1 MQFLSKASS
10 ILTGCAF
17 CILITLSACKKNS
30 TAEVTDAVLDAD
42 ALTALNLPA
51 TVFNYSAP
59 SLPAH
64 LNAPNILAQ
73 VNTPADNP
81 VTDWGATLGRVL
93 FYDKILSVNN
103 SISCASCHKQQNG
116 FSDNLVLSKGF
127 NNGNTGRHSMSLVN
141 ARYYPNRRFFW
152 DERAATLE
160 QQVLQPIQD
169 AVEMGLRLDTMVNR
183 LNSKK
188 HYPVLF
194 EKAFADKTITAD
206 KVSKAL
212 AQFVRSIVSYQTK
225 FDTGLATVPPGSN
238 IGITVFP
245 NYSASENRG
254 KALFFSPELACGSC
268 HGTQTLTAPNAQ
280 NNGLDAT
287 FTDLGLGGVNG
298 NNADNGKFKVPSLK
312 SIELT
317 APYMHDGRFATLEQ
331 VVEHYNS
338 GVQANANLAPQ
349 LRNPPPGMGV
359 KRLNLT
365 QQQKDDL
372 IAFLKTLTDRT
383 INSDTK
389 FSNPFK

>member
-1 MQFLSKASS
+1 MHLLPKATC
-10 ILTGCAF
+10 ILTGCIAGTVF
-17 CILITLSACKKNS
+17 LLSACKKSTTEENNLIADTNS
-30 TAEVTDAVLDAD
+30 FA
-42 ALTALNLPA
+42 ALNIPA
-51 TVFNYSAP
+51 TAYNYSAQA
-59 SLPAH
+59 LPAF

-73 VNTPADNP
+73 VNTPADNA

-93 FYDKILSVNN
+93 FYDKILSINN
-103 SISCASCHKQQNG
+103 TVSCAGCHKQTQG
-116 FSDNLVLSKGF
+116 FSDDAVLSKGF

-169 AVEMGLRLDTMVNR
+169 AVEMGMRLDTLVNR
-183 LNSKK
+183 LNSKT

-194 EKAFADKTITAD
+194 EKAFGDKNINSD
-206 KVSKAL
+206 RISKAL

-225 FDTGLATVPPGSN
+225 FDTGFAAVPPGSN
-238 IGITVFP
+238 IGTTVFT
-245 NYSASENRG
+245 NYTTSENRG
-254 KALFFSPELACGSC
+254 KALFFSAELACAGC
-268 HGTQTLTAPNAQ
+268 HGTPTFTAPNAQ

-298 NNADNGKFKVPSLK
+298 NGADNGKFKVPSLK
-312 SIELT
+312 SVELT
-317 APYMHDGRFATLEQ
+317 APYMHDGRFASLEQ
-331 VVEHYNS
+331 VIEHYNS
-338 GVQANANLAPQ
+338 GVQANPNLAPQ

-372 IAFLKTLTDRT
+372 LAFLKTLTDRSIST
-383 INSDTK
+383 DVK